1 MRTLE
6 ELLRNFGSKK
16 AFNKKG
22 DFTKKGSEAY
32 NRMQEFLMDISTL
45 TGIGTED
52 ICRELDNICNE
63 NI

>member
-1 MRTLE
+1 MKTLE
-6 ELLRNFGSKK
+6 ELLQHFGSRK

-22 DFTKKGSEAY
+22 NFTKKGSEAY
-32 NRMQEFLMDISTL
+32 KHMQEFLMNISTL
-45 TGIGTED
+45 TGIDTKN

>member
-1 MRTLE
+1 MKTLE
-6 ELLRNFGSKK
+6 ELLQYFGSRK

-32 NRMQEFLMDISTL
+32 KHMQEFLIDISTL